1 VSEPRKLI
9 FSDTLFIAAFVLIVF
24 SASAVVARYYFK
36 HQFQRQLEAAADS
49 AITLLL
55 VAAPSHTDPEHAQAW
70 CQKHALGTPYRLTLK
85 DLSGKSLCEFPL
97 LSTDAPSVLTSSA
110 NDEEKGVV
118 LQLQVAE
125 DPMQPSLI
133 YYDRSVLM
141 LLVFILGAFGVFIVF
156 SREALEVPEVQFNQI
171 QTDLKQK
178 TEALSQ
184 EREELAT
191 LMSAISDA
199 ILAVDLTGKPLFFN
213 SRFALSFFGFAEGK
227 QTRQPHL
234 GEVFRDPVI
243 LDAFHAAFEHGVN
256 QQASIKLYVK
266 GDTTPRF
273 FSISIAPLRHEEGP
287 VYGAV
292 GIFHDVTE
300 LKRAENIRIEFV
312 ANVSHE
318 LRTPLTAIKGY
329 TDTLREDVA
338 QKKFD
343 TASEFLEIIAR
354 NSDRLMRLIVDLLDL
369 SSLESQDA
377 AEKMSKTEVNTT
389 ELTQRVLTQLES
401 RRADKG
407 HTIGT
412 VYGAPTVFADPARA
426 EQVLVNLLENSIK
439 YVPSS
444 GKVSI
449 LWEKKPNHVLLKVS
463 DNGPGIPIE
472 HHSRLFER
480 FYRVDQ
486 ARSRELGGTG
496 LGLAIV
502 KHIMQQHGG
511 SVWINSESGKGTE
524 FVCQFPSAHSEG
536 FSAKA

>member
-1 VSEPRKLI
+1 MKQFRKLAQD
-9 FSDTLFIAAFVLIVF
+9 STLILGLVTLVVFALSALTARTYFQQLLIQATQTQVQTQAALSTFDLAVIVLIVLIGSIFF
-24 SASAVVARYYFK
+24 SFWFFS
-36 HQFQRQLEAAADS
+36 ED
-49 AITLLL
+49 
-55 VAAPSHTDPEHAQAW
+55 
-70 CQKHALGTPYRLTLK
+70 
-85 DLSGKSLCEFPL
+85 KS
-97 LSTDAPSVLTSSA
+97 
-110 NDEEKGVV
+110 
-118 LQLQVAE
+118 
-125 DPMQPSLI
+125 
-133 YYDRSVLM
+133 
-141 LLVFILGAFGVFIVF
+141 
-156 SREALEVPEVQFNQI
+156 EVPDIKLNQI

-199 ILAVDLTGKPLFFN
+199 ILAVDLAGKPLFFN
-213 SRFALSFFGFAEGK
+213 SRFALSFFGKERG
-227 QTRQPHL
+227 TRQPHL
-234 GEVFRDPVI
+234 GEVFRAPEI
-243 LDAFHAAFEHGVN
+243 LDAFHAALDQGVN
-256 QQASIKLYVK
+256 QQTSIKLYVK
-266 GDTTPRF
+266 NDPVPRF
-273 FSISIAPLRHEEGP
+273 FSLSIAPLRREEGP

-338 QKKFD
+338 NKRYD
-343 TASEFLEIIAR
+343 TASQFLEIIAR
-354 NSDRLMRLIVDLLDL
+354 NADRLMRLIVDLLDL

-377 AEKMSKTEVNTT
+377 AEKMNITSVDTSD
-389 ELTQRVLTQLES
+389 LTKRVLTQLES

-407 HTIGT
+407 HTIET
-412 VYGAPTVFADPARA
+412 LYTAAQVIADPARA
-426 EQVLVNLLENSIK
+426 EQVLINLLENSIK
-439 YVPSS
+439 YIPTS
-444 GKVSI
+444 GKVI
-449 LWEKKPNHVLLKVS
+449 VKWEKTPKSVLLKVS
-463 DNGPGIPIE
+463 DNGPGIPVE

-511 SVWINSESGKGTE
+511 SVWVNSDSGKGTE
-524 FVCQFPSAHSEG
+524 FVCQFPNSQSANDG